1 MNKDLLRK
9 YFQNEDFHPITIVV
23 GAKRITLENDINIDY
38 QNEVII
44 YPMPQTT
51 RIIPFTSITYIDL
64 KDTKNTHINLY
75 KLEQGPQQKGMR
87 QAFQQ
92 TTQVGVGA
100 PTKRNAPSISTNNAS
115 WGGGPNREKCEAH
128 FVKHSKL
135 GWAQQRQFGTSLYFR
150 L

>member
-1 MNKDLLRK
+1 MIMNKDLLRK

-44 YPMPQTT
+44 YPMSQTT

-75 KLEQGPQQKGMR
+75 KLE
-87 QAFQQ
+87 
-92 TTQVGVGA
+92 
-100 PTKRNAPSISTNNAS
+100 
-115 WGGGPNREKCEAH
+115 
-128 FVKHSKL
+128 
-135 GWAQQRQFGTSLYFR
+135 
-150 L
+150 

>member
-1 MNKDLLRK
+1 MIMNKDLLRK

-87 QAFQQ
+87 QAFQR
-92 TTQVGVGA
+92 TTQVGV
-100 PTKRNAPSISTNNAS
+100 
-115 WGGGPNREKCEAH
+115 GPNREKCEAH

>member
-1 MNKDLLRK
+1 MKDVMIMNKDLLRK

-64 KDTKNTHINLY
+64 KDTKNTDINLY
-75 KLEQGPQQKGMR
+75 KLE
-87 QAFQQ
+87 
-92 TTQVGVGA
+92 
-100 PTKRNAPSISTNNAS
+100 
-115 WGGGPNREKCEAH
+115 
-128 FVKHSKL
+128 
-135 GWAQQRQFGTSLYFR
+135 
-150 L
+150 

>member
-64 KDTKNTHINLY
+64 KDTKHPHQPIQTRI
-75 KLEQGPQQKGMR
+75 GAPTKGMR
-87 QAFQQ
+87 QALQQ
-92 TTQVGVGA
+92 TMQVGVGPQQKECA
-100 PTKRNAPSISTNNAS
+100 K
-115 WGGGPNREKCEAH
+115 H
-128 FVKHSKL
+128 FNKQCKL

>member
-1 MNKDLLRK
+1 MIMNKDLLRK

-92 TTQVGVGA
+92 TMQVGVG
-100 PTKRNAPSISTNNAS
+100 PTETVWHIIIFQAMNDIYWQQLTGLKIRLYQAFFIHFSAVLYV
-115 WGGGPNREKCEAH
+115 KC
-128 FVKHSKL
+128 K
-135 GWAQQRQFGTSLYFR
+135 
-150 L
+150 

>member
-64 KDTKNTHINLY
+64 KDTKHPHQPIQTRI
-75 KLEQGPQQKGMR
+75 GAPTKGMR
-87 QAFQQ
+87 QAFQR
-92 TTQVGVGA
+92 TTQVGVGPQQKECA
-100 PTKRNAPSISTNNAS
+100 K
-115 WGGGPNREKCEAH
+115 H
-128 FVKHSKL
+128 FNEQRKL
-135 GWAQQRQFGTSLYFR
+135 GWGPTERNAKRISSSTASWVGPTETVWHIIIF
-150 L
+150 